1 MKAIELPK
9 LHKLYELLYQLTWS
23 PRQFVPIGDEGEEAM
38 PKEKRTIL
46 LVSKNKTDRLPWREY
61 LETDDEID
69 WSFIE
74 EESPAKAATSCLRL
88 RPDCLLVTGTPSG
101 INDVLAALQE
111 SLDQI
116 PVIAITDPGTDSGA
130 IETPLNKAIGREV
143 GECLNREAVSSGVL
157 RRTVS
162 RAIEMTRMQ
171 CLIEQQVR
179 QIEELSTR
187 LETERRQMLERERQ
201 AREMAEAVNRDKDEF
216 IAIVSH
222 ELRAPLN
229 AILGWAR
236 ILKIG
241 KYNAKT
247 FEHAVDVV
255 ERSARTQQRLI
266 EDLLDTARV
275 IRGKL
280 RLETKPVDLA
290 RVIEASAD
298 SVHPAAEAKG
308 IDLKLKI
315 KGKNNVI
322 TGDEDR
328 LQQVVWNLL
337 SNAVKFTPEG
347 GQVEVQLERADPY
360 LQIIVKDT
368 GKGISR
374 EFLPYIFDRFQQAD
388 LASRRRHSGLGLGLA
403 LVRHLVELH
412 GGTVEADSAGEGRG
426 ATFRIRLPLP
436 ALRQRVDE
444 RKQSSWEKSVPVST
458 CSLDGIRA
466 LVVDDDPDARDL
478 VATLLRQF
486 GAQVTTASC
495 ASEAF
500 DCVKTS
506 EPSARPEILVSDIGM
521 PEEDGYSLIESV
533 RRLSKEEGGSIPAI
547 ALTAYGRAS
556 DRIRALSAGFQ
567 THMPKP
573 VEPAELVM
581 VIYSLIRNQERGK
594 S

>member
-1 MKAIELPK
+1 
-9 LHKLYELLYQLTWS
+9 
-23 PRQFVPIGDEGEEAM
+23 M
-38 PKEKRTIL
+38 PKEKRTVL
-46 LVSKNKTDRLPWREY
+46 LVNKNSTEHLPWREY
-61 LETDDEID
+61 LETDEEID

-74 EESPAKAATSCLRL
+74 EESAATAANSCLRL

-101 INDVLAALQE
+101 INDVLSALQKSIE
-111 SLDQI
+111 QI
-116 PVIAITDPGTDSGA
+116 PVIAITDSGGD
-130 IETPLNKAIGREV
+130 ELLRGIGREV
-143 GECLNREAVSSGVL
+143 GECLNREAVSSAVL

-171 CLIEQQVR
+171 CLIEQQAR
-179 QIEELSTR
+179 QIEELNLR
-187 LETERRQMLERERQ
+187 LETERRQMLERERR
-201 AREMAEAVNRDKDEF
+201 AHEMAEAVSRDKDEF
-216 IAIVSH
+216 IAVVSH

-247 FEHAVDVV
+247 FEHAVDVI

-308 IDLKLKI
+308 IDLKLKL

-368 GKGISR
+368 GRGIGR
-374 EFLPYIFDRFQQAD
+374 DFLPYIFDRFQQAD

-412 GGTVEADSAGEGRG
+412 GGTVEAESAGEGHG
-426 ATFRIRLPLP
+426 ATFRVRLPLP

-444 RKQSSWEKSVPVST
+444 RKQNTREEKTAVSS
-458 CSLDGIRA
+458 CSLESVRA

-478 VATLLRQF
+478 VATLLRQY
-486 GAQVTTASC
+486 GAQVTTA
-495 ASEAF
+495 ASAAEAY
-500 DCVKTS
+500 DCIKSS

-533 RRLSKEEGGSIPAI
+533 RRLDTEEGGLIPAV

-581 VIYSLIRNQERGK
+581 MIYSLIRNQERGK

>member
-1 MKAIELPK
+1 MMPNRLPQSPQ
-9 LHKLYELLYQLTWS
+9 LPCYE
-23 PRQFVPIGDEGEEAM
+23 VEGEEAM
-38 PKEKRTIL
+38 PKQKRTIL
-46 LVSKNKTDRLPWREY
+46 LVNKNKTDRPPWREY

-74 EESPAKAATSCLRL
+74 EESPAKAATSCLRI
-88 RPDCLLVTGTPSG
+88 RPDCLLVSGTPSG
-101 INDVLAALQE
+101 INDALAALQE
-111 SLDQI
+111 SIDQI
-116 PVIAITDPGTDSGA
+116 PVIAITDSGGD
-130 IETPLNKAIGREV
+130 ETLGAIGREV

-171 CLIEQQVR
+171 CLIEQQAR
-179 QIEELSTR
+179 QIEELNQR
-187 LETERRQMLERERQ
+187 LETERRQMLERERR
-201 AREMAEAVNRDKDEF
+201 AHEMAEAVNRDKDEF
-216 IAIVSH
+216 IAVVSH

-247 FEHAVDVV
+247 FEHAVDVI

-308 IDLKLKI
+308 IDLKLKL
-315 KGKNNVI
+315 KGKNNIV
-322 TGDEDR
+322 TGDADR

-347 GQVEVQLERADPY
+347 GQVEIQLERADPY
-360 LQIIVKDT
+360 LQIIVRDT

-412 GGTVEADSAGEGRG
+412 GGTVEAESTGEGQG
-426 ATFRIRLPLP
+426 STFRVRLPLP

-444 RKQSSWEKSVPVST
+444 KKQSARDKSAATSSY
-458 CSLDGIRA
+458 SLDGIRA

-478 VATLLRQF
+478 VATLLRQY
-486 GAQVTTASC
+486 GAQVTTA
-495 ASEAF
+495 ASAPEAF
-500 DCVKTS
+500 GCIKSSD
-506 EPSARPEILVSDIGM
+506 PSARPEILISDIGM
-521 PEEDGYSLIESV
+521 PEEDGYSLIESI
-533 RRLSKEEGGSIPAI
+533 RRLAPEEGGSIPAI

-581 VIYSLIRNQERGK
+581 VIYSLTGRA
-594 S
+594 SY

>member
-1 MKAIELPK
+1 MTPNQLPQSPQSD
-9 LHKLYELLYQLTWS
+9 HYEA
-23 PRQFVPIGDEGEEAM
+23 EGEEAM

-46 LVSKNKTDRLPWREY
+46 LVNKNKTDRPPWREY

-74 EESPAKAATSCLRL
+74 EESAAKAATSCLRI

-111 SLDQI
+111 SIDQI
-116 PVIAITDPGTDSGA
+116 PVIAITDSDGD
-130 IETPLNKAIGREV
+130 ETLRAIGREV
-143 GECLNREAVSSGVL
+143 GECLNRKAVSSGVL

-171 CLIEQQVR
+171 CLIEQQAR
-179 QIEELSTR
+179 QIEELNLR
-187 LETERRQMLERERQ
+187 LETERRQMLERERR
-201 AREMAEAVNRDKDEF
+201 AHEMAEAVNRDKDEF
-216 IAIVSH
+216 IAVVSH

-247 FEHAVDVV
+247 FEHAVDVI

-308 IDLKLKI
+308 IDLKVKLR
-315 KGKNNVI
+315 GKNNVV
-322 TGDEDR
+322 TGDADR

-347 GQVEVQLERADPY
+347 GQVEIQLERADPY
-360 LQIIVKDT
+360 LQIIVRDT

-374 EFLPYIFDRFQQAD
+374 DFLPYIFDRFQQAD

-412 GGTVEADSAGEGRG
+412 GGTVEAESAGEGQG
-426 ATFRIRLPLP
+426 STFRVRLPLP
-436 ALRQRVDE
+436 ALRQGVDGK
-444 RKQSSWEKSVPVST
+444 KQSARDKSAAISSY
-458 CSLDGIRA
+458 SLDGVRA

-478 VATLLRQF
+478 VATLLRQY
-486 GAQVTTASC
+486 GAQVTTA
-495 ASEAF
+495 ASAPEALGCLKNSDPVAF
-500 DCVKTS
+500 
-506 EPSARPEILVSDIGM
+506 PEILISDIGM
-521 PEEDGYSLIESV
+521 PEEDGYSLIESI
-533 RRLSKEEGGSIPAI
+533 RRLPPEEGGSIPAI

-556 DRIRALSAGFQ
+556 DRIKALSAGFQ

-573 VEPAELVM
+573 VEPTELVM
-581 VIYSLIRNQERGK
+581 VIYSLTGRY
-594 S
+594 

>member
-1 MKAIELPK
+1 
-9 LHKLYELLYQLTWS
+9 
-23 PRQFVPIGDEGEEAM
+23 M

-46 LVSKNKTDRLPWREY
+46 LVSKNNTDPQPWREY
-61 LETDDEID
+61 LETDDAID

-74 EESPAKAATSCLRL
+74 EESAAKAATSCLL
-88 RPDCLLVTGTPSG
+88 IRPDCLLVSGTPSG

-111 SLDQI
+111 SIDQI
-116 PVIAITDPGTDSGA
+116 PVIVITDSGGD
-130 IETPLNKAIGREV
+130 ESLGPIGREV

-171 CLIEQQVR
+171 CLVEQQAR
-179 QIEELSTR
+179 QIDELNLR
-187 LETERRQMLERERQ
+187 LETERGQMMERERR
-201 AREMAEAVNRDKDEF
+201 ARDLAEAVNRDKDEF
-216 IAIVSH
+216 IAVVSH

-247 FEHAVDVV
+247 FEHAVDVI

-298 SVHPAAEAKG
+298 SVHPAVEAKG
-308 IDLKLKI
+308 IDLKLKL

-322 TGDEDR
+322 TGDADR

-347 GQVEVQLERADPY
+347 GQVEAQLERADPY
-360 LQIIVKDT
+360 LQIIVRDS

-374 EFLPYIFDRFQQAD
+374 DFLPYIFDRFQQAD

-412 GGTVEADSAGEGRG
+412 GGTVEADSAGEGQG
-426 ATFRIRLPLP
+426 STFIVRLPLP
-436 ALRQRVDE
+436 AIRQRVDE
-444 RKQSSWEKSVPVST
+444 KKQSARDKSVAISSY
-458 CSLDGIRA
+458 SLDGIRT

-478 VATLLRQF
+478 VATLLRQY
-486 GAQVTTASC
+486 GAHVTTAAS
-495 ASEAF
+495 ASEALV
-500 DCVKTS
+500 CITS
-506 EPSARPEILVSDIGM
+506 SDSSNRAEILVSDIGM
-521 PEEDGYSLIESV
+521 PEEDGYSLIESI
-533 RRLSKEEGGSIPAI
+533 RRLAPEDGGSIPAI

-581 VIYSLIRNQERGK
+581 VIYSLTGRA
-594 S
+594 SY